1 MTIIRTN
8 EQLGRTSL
16 YELTNSW
23 EKPARLRFVENFSG
37 DALDTNIWATTAV
50 GSSTATMNDLI
61 DGGVKL
67 LTGTTANNS
76 IELDFGGIY
85 QFNAKQSTCIFTAK
99 RLASAGSRYD
109 IGFQSGY
116 PNSQYVAHIRNNT
129 NDTYYRLITSAGST
143 SNATDFSIAEDNDFH
158 TGKII
163 MKESSAL
170 GYLDGVLEATNTS
183 NLPQEAGR
191 GNSEPFLKCTH
202 NASAVAETRVTYLEA
217 WET

>member
-1 MTIIRTN
+1 MTEYTK
-8 EQLGRTSL
+8 SL
-16 YELTNSW
+16 YSLLNKPEDIEGSRIIEFFSGYRLNQRIWSKELTDGNCTA
-23 EKPARLRFVENFSG
+23 ELC
-37 DALDTNIWATTAV
+37 DA
-50 GSSTATMNDLI
+50 I
-61 DGGVKL
+61 DGGVALK
-67 LTGTTANNS
+67 TGTDTNDVAQIDMN
-76 IELDFGGIY
+76 Y
-85 QFNAKQSTCIFTAK
+85 TWQFSVRGSAMIFVAK

-129 NDTYYRLITSAGST
+129 NDTYYRLTTSAGST

-202 NASAVAETRVTYLEA
+202 NASAVAETRVTYLEV